1 MLIQS
6 TYAAIKQ
13 AVSPAMR
20 AILLKSLALTIGLL
34 VLVWAAL
41 TRLVTW
47 LIQDNAWSEAYPFI
61 DPLAAFLAGAGLFF
75 GLVYFL
81 PAVTAV
87 VAGFFL
93 DDAAEIVERTD
104 FPADPPG
111 KEASLGTSIFQGL
124 RFAGL
129 ALLVNLGALA
139 FFFVPVVNVVVFFVA
154 NSYLFGREY
163 FELAAMRHGTPATAA
178 DLRQRHSTMAWGAG
192 AIVAAVML
200 IPIVNL
206 LTPLFAIALMVH
218 VQKRVAAKS
227 TPVVRPA

>member
-1 MLIQS
+1 MLVQA
-6 TYAAIKQ
+6 TYAAIRQ

-20 AILLKSLALTIGLL
+20 AILWKSLALTIGLL
-34 VLVWAAL
+34 VVVWAAL
-41 TRLVTW
+41 TRIVAW
-47 LIQDNAWSEAYPFI
+47 LIQDNAWSEGYPFI

-111 KEASLGTSIFQGL
+111 RGAPIGTSIWQGT

-139 FFFVPVVNVVVFFVA
+139 FFFVPVVNVAVFFLA

-163 FELAAMRHGTPATAA
+163 FELAATRHGSPETAA
-178 DLRQRHSTMAWGAG
+178 DLRQRHSTAAWGAG
-192 AIVAAVML
+192 GIVAALML
-200 IPIVNL
+200 IPFVNL

-227 TPVVRPA
+227 MRARTV

>member
-1 MLIQS
+1 MLVQS
-6 TYAAIKQ
+6 TIAAVKQ
-13 AVSPAMR
+13 AISPPMR
-20 AILLKSLALTIGLL
+20 AILWKSLALTIGLL
-34 VLVWAAL
+34 IFVWAAL
-41 TRLVTW
+41 TRLFSW
-47 LIQDNAWSEAYPFI
+47 LIQDNAWSETYPII

-75 GLVYFL
+75 ALVYFL

-87 VAGFFL
+87 VAGFFI

-104 FPADPPG
+104 FPLDQPG
-111 KEASLGTSIFQGL
+111 QGAALGSSLLQGL
-124 RFAGL
+124 RFAGV

-163 FELAAMRHGTPATAA
+163 FELAATRHGSPAEAA
-178 DLRQRHSTMAWGAG
+178 ELRRRHSTAAWAAG

-218 VQKRVAAKS
+218 VQKRVAA
-227 TPVVRPA
+227 RPALATAG